1 MKLNLGKRI
10 LMFLHWLMSIL
21 VCATLAVRAIFPEF
35 MMRLYSGVETRLGP
49 TKIRV
54 VGIALLV
61 IYVALSI
68 AMGYLIFRRGK
79 REDRGYISVDS
90 SDAGRVRIA
99 VSAIEQMVRQSV
111 HSIDGITDMKIDI
124 ESEED
129 AIAIGVNASIQS
141 GRHVPTITMNMQR
154 AIRQF
159 VEVNCGVAVRAVS
172 ISINAVSGQP
182 EAPRHW
188 WAGRG
193 KTAAPAVQGFT
204 PVPEPDPVEEEATET
219 PAFEVTPEA
228 DHAPLEGTVTE
239 AEPEAE
245 AQEQEAPAYDFN
257 KPYVSE
263 FAKDLA
269 AMKAR
274 EEAEARSASEAGEGP
289 EFTDDEA

>member
-21 VCATLAVRAIFPEF
+21 VCAALALRAIFPEF
-35 MMRLYSGVETRLGP
+35 LMRLYSGVETRLGP
-49 TKIRV
+49 TRLRI

-61 IYVALSI
+61 IYVALSV
-68 AMGYLIFRRGK
+68 AMGFLIFRRGK
-79 REDRGYISVDS
+79 RADRGYISVDS

-172 ISINAVSGQP
+172 ISINAVSGQS
-182 EAPRHW
+182 EAPRRRLIGHRK
-188 WAGRG
+188 AD
-193 KTAAPAVQGFT
+193 APAVQGFT
-204 PVPEPDPVEEEATET
+204 PIPEPDRGLEVES
-219 PAFEVTPEA
+219 
-228 DHAPLEGTVTE
+228 TE
-239 AEPEAE
+239 APADEAVTDTEPQAE
-245 AQEQEAPAYDFN
+245 TLAQESPAYDFD

-269 AMKAR
+269 AMKAKEAAGSQSTADAVETSAPTD
-274 EEAEARSASEAGEGP
+274 EEA
-289 EFTDDEA
+289 

>member
-1 MKLNLGKRI
+1 MKLNLGNRI
-10 LMFLHWLMSIL
+10 LMFLHWLMSL
-21 VCATLAVRAIFPEF
+21 LACATLAIRAIVPEF
-35 MMRLYSGVETRLGP
+35 LMRLYSGIETRLGP
-49 TKIRV
+49 TRLRV
-54 VGIALLV
+54 IGIALLV
-61 IYVALSI
+61 VYVALSI
-68 AMGYLIFRRGK
+68 AMGFLIFRRGK
-79 REDRGYISVDS
+79 RADRGYISVDS

-124 ESEED
+124 ESDED

-188 WAGRG
+188 WSGKG
-193 KTAAPAVQGFT
+193 KTAAPVVQGFT
-204 PVPEPDPVEEEATET
+204 PVPEPEHDLEEEV
-219 PAFEVTPEA
+219 P
-228 DHAPLEGTVTE
+228 
-239 AEPEAE
+239 
-245 AQEQEAPAYDFN
+245 EAPAYEAVPEPESTPAEDEVTEIEPEGEVPAYDFD

-274 EEAEARSASEAGEGP
+274 EAAQSQSASEAE
-289 EFTDDEA
+289 EETKFTDEEA

>member
-21 VCATLAVRAIFPEF
+21 VCAALAVRAIFPEF
-35 MMRLYSGVETRLGP
+35 LMRLYSRVETRLGP
-49 TKIRV
+49 TRLRI

-61 IYVALSI
+61 IYVALSV
-68 AMGYLIFRRGK
+68 AMGFLIFRRGK
-79 REDRGYISVDS
+79 RADRGYISVDS

-172 ISINAVSGQP
+172 ISINAFCEQP
-182 EAPRHW
+182 EAPKRRRIGHRK
-188 WAGRG
+188 AD
-193 KTAAPAVQGFT
+193 APAVQGFT
-204 PVPEPDPVEEEATET
+204 PIPEPEQVEEETPEV
-219 PAFEVTPEA
+219 PAFEAAPET
-228 DHAPLEGTVTE
+228 DDAPVGDVPTN

-245 AQEQEAPAYDFN
+245 APEQEAPAYDFD

-274 EEAEARSASEAGEGP
+274 EAAEAQSAPEAVEAP
-289 EFTDDEA
+289 ASVDEEA